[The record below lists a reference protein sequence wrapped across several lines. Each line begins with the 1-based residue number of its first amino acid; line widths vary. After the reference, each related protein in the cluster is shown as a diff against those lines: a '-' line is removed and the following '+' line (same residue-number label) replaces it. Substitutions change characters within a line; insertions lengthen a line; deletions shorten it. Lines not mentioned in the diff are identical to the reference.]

1 MEKPRRPQKSKI
13 NFKIGSIHA
22 KLNYRTKEQVFPS
35 TDKSE
40 SAQRFKKAFIHIP
53 RRVKQG
59 TDRRR
64 KDWEQSFRCKDI
76 TCPVRGQPAWE
87 PSQTRGQ
94 DTWTRSHIPDT
105 VVEQP
110 DIWVR
115 TRKRK
120 VSTSHYHQH
129 PRPWSVSNFIDP
141 RERAKL
147 DLVSYKPKK
156 IDLPEHKTL
165 YMREKERTRDLR
177 KSKIL
182 EREYASYIAKEMR
195 FIKAAGG
202 NLEIERKKFL
212 SMGFE
217 GFAEKAQAKT
227 KSTKSTYDNETL
239 TTFLETQTQD
249 TYVPHDILFYK
260 LHKKRKA
267 YRSCRDLI
275 ARQERRMNNIVR
287 EYYHEGTWK
296 HSELVGSHM
305 WSCCGNFEE
314 FSQGCQCRKVNL
326 MAWQTSSP
334 YL

>member
-1 MEKPRRPQKSKI
+1 MNQPRRTQKSTI

-22 KLNYRTKEQVFPS
+22 KLNYRNKEQVFPS

-40 SAQRFKKAFIHIP
+40 SAQRFKKSFIDIP
-53 RRVKQG
+53 RRIKQG

-64 KDWEQSFRCKDI
+64 KDWEQSFRLKNI
-76 TCPVRGQPAWE
+76 TCPVRGQPAWK

-94 DTWTRSHIPDT
+94 DTWTKANIPDT

-110 DIWVR
+110 EIWVR
-115 TRKRK
+115 TRERK
-120 VSTSHYHQH
+120 VSTSHHHWH

-141 RERAKL
+141 LERRRLNHVPFKL
-147 DLVSYKPKK
+147 KK
-156 IDLPEHKTL
+156 IDLPGHKTL
-165 YMREKERTRDLR
+165 LQREKERTRDLR

-202 NLEIERKKFL
+202 NLDIERKKFL
-212 SMGFE
+212 SMDFE

-227 KSTKSTYDNETL
+227 KSTKSTYDNQTL
-239 TTFLETQTQD
+239 STFLETQTQD

-287 EYYHEGTWK
+287 EYYHEGTWE
-296 HSELVGSHM
+296 HSARAGSNM